1 MNWHG
6 FHTLLKKYREG
17 KASEEEVILIEQWY
31 QTLGKNKPA
40 VSEPTD
46 FDAAQKRMW
55 EKIRDSKEQ
64 YSTVK
69 KRVPMYRRTAFKMA
83 VAASAA
89 AIILA
94 ITLWYMPAKNDRLQI
109 ASTDLRGENIR
120 KIVNSSDSIL
130 NITLDD
136 GSEVELEPN
145 ASVSYPVPFDDVE
158 RAVHLD
164 GNAYFSVKRNPQV
177 PFNVYSGTLITQVLG
192 TSFYIRT
199 DQQSKKVE
207 VSVRTGKVSVYESS
221 KNELSQRTGRNTNH
235 SGVVITPNQKVT
247 YYPDLHHFITSL
259 VEKPEALE
267 IEETKDDVDF
277 FNFEDAP
284 LSNVLQRLEKSYNIS
299 FIVENEMLN
308 HCPFTGDIHL
318 QDLYS
323 KLDLICQSIGID
335 YEVKGTSILLKGK
348 GCY

>member
-6 FHTLLKKYREG
+6 FQTLLKKYREG
-17 KASEEEVILIEQWY
+17 KASEEEILLIEQWY

-40 VSEPTD
+40 VGDTPD
-46 FDAAQKRMW
+46 FDTAQKRMW
-55 EKIRDSKEQ
+55 ENIRESKEQ
-64 YSTVK
+64 YSTVQQHI
-69 KRVPMYRRTAFKMA
+69 PLYRRAAFRMA

-94 ITLWYMPAKNDRLQI
+94 ITLWYLPAKNNTPQI
-109 ASTDLRGENIR
+109 ASADLQGENIR

-130 NITLDD
+130 NIMLDD
-136 GSEVELEPN
+136 GSQIELEPN
-145 ASVSYPVPFDDVE
+145 AVVSYPVPFGAVE
-158 RAVHLD
+158 RAVHLE

-192 TSFYIRT
+192 TSFYIRA
-199 DQQSKKVE
+199 DQSKKVE

-247 YYPDLHHFITSL
+247 YYPELHHFITSL

-267 IEETKDDVDF
+267 IKEAKADADF
-277 FNFEDAP
+277 FKFEDAP